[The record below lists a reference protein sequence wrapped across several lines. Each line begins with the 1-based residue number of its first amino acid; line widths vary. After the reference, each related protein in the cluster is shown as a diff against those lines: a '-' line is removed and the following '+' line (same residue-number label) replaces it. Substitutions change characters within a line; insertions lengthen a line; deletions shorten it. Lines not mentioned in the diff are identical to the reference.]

1 MMRLRSTLGSL
12 QKAMDVLVPPGRP
25 LPGPDL
31 LPIQLVSDLP
41 QRFAAL
47 PEPLNPLQDGLLAR
61 LRFHMALVGG
71 LPETI
76 RSVADELQLGLLVP
90 HRVPRPLADGLPL
103 PLADRDHD

>member
-31 LPIQLVSDLP
+31 LPIQLVGDLP
-41 QRFAAL
+41 QRLAAL

-61 LRFHMALVGG
+61 LG
-71 LPETI
+71 LH
-76 RSVADELQLGLLVP
+76 VAFVSGLAVAV
-90 HRVPRPLADGLPL
+90 RRI
-103 PLADRDHD
+103 ADRIPASPSCAASRPASALRWLPAPTG